1 MSALVIVYAL
11 YGDRAAAEAAAHDA
25 VDSHLAACANML
37 APCRS
42 VYMWQGDRQ
51 EEEEFPVF
59 FKTTADQRD
68 ALMARLGQTHDYDV
82 PCILS
87 WPIDAALPAYA
98 AWVSGMTERH

>member
-11 YGDRAAAEAAAHDA
+11 YGDRAAAEAAARDA
-25 VDSHLAACANML
+25 IDSGLAACANLL

-42 VYMWQGDRQ
+42 VYSWQGERQ

-68 ALMARLGQTHDYDV
+68 ALMARLGQAHAYDV

-87 WPIDAALPAYA
+87 WPMDAALPAYA
-98 AWVSGMTERH
+98 AWVSEMTGRG